1 MAKNK
6 ILTIAATFA
15 VVCIV
20 IVTQRTTILS
30 VVLQKGMERPFAA
43 NTLNELT
50 DGLHLALCG
59 AGGPMPAPKASGPC
73 VVVVAGK
80 ELFIVDA
87 GTDGP
92 RNILRM
98 GYQLG
103 DIDAVFL
110 THFHSDHIDG
120 LGELGTLRWAAGAN
134 TNPLPVYGPEGVSQ
148 VVNGFNQSY
157 GSDFAY
163 RHEHH
168 GDAVAPESG
177 AGLSPKEFVQPPLG
191 KLSTLIND
199 GQLRVDALRVNHYP
213 VNPAVGYRFSYKGRS
228 LLISGDTVKSKNI
241 EQFAKDV
248 DLLVHEALA
257 PNLVGMMN
265 TAAKNINNPIL
276 ERITHDIL
284 DYHASPSDAAE
295 TARDANVGHLLYYHI
310 VPPLIVPGQS
320 QLFLDGAEKIF
331 KSHTIGVDGMDFSM
345 PAGSTEIIKTS
356 NGL

>member
-134 TNPLPVYGPEGVSQ
+134 
-148 VVNGFNQSY
+148 
-157 GSDFAY
+157 
-163 RHEHH
+163 
-168 GDAVAPESG
+168 
-177 AGLSPKEFVQPPLG
+177 K
-191 KLSTLIND
+191 STTIL
-199 GQLRVDALRVNHYP
+199 
-213 VNPAVGYRFSYKGRS
+213 
-228 LLISGDTVKSKNI
+228 
-241 EQFAKDV
+241 
-248 DLLVHEALA
+248 
-257 PNLVGMMN
+257 NL
-265 TAAKNINNPIL
+265 
-276 ERITHDIL
+276 
-284 DYHASPSDAAE
+284 
-295 TARDANVGHLLYYHI
+295 
-310 VPPLIVPGQS
+310 
-320 QLFLDGAEKIF
+320 
-331 KSHTIGVDGMDFSM
+331 
-345 PAGSTEIIKTS
+345 
-356 NGL
+356 